1 MYFGQEFVV
10 GLVFP
15 KVQRIKAGSRIIVR
29 IFCLQLLVIN
39 QSEIEFSVVATLGE
53 GA

>member
-15 KVQRIKAGSRIIVR
+15 KVQRIKAGSGIIVR
-29 IFCLQLLVIN
+29 IFGLQLLIIN
-39 QSEIEFSVVATLGE
+39 QSEVEFSAVATLG
-53 GA
+53 